1 MAILARGAEPV
12 ATRRALPG
20 DPDDA
25 EARYIEAAVEGVLI
39 GCLYAPNG
47 NPRPGPKFDW
57 KLAWMDRLLAHA
69 GDLLDSG
76 LPVVLAG
83 DYNVVPTDA
92 DIYPSRSFAR
102 TWAGNALL
110 QPEPR
115 ARYLRLLEA
124 GWTDALAE
132 RADPPA
138 YTFWGYLRDSWSR
151 NAGLRIDHL
160 LVSPALRPRLR
171 TAGVDRDVRGREGAS
186 DHAPAWIELAP

>member
-47 NPRPGPKFDW
+47 NPRPGPKFDR
-57 KLAWMDRLLAHA
+57 KLAWMDRLLLHA

-92 DIYPSRSFAR
+92 DIYASRSFAR

-115 ARYLRLLEA
+115 ARYAGLLQA

-132 RADPPA
+132 HGPSPA

-171 TAGVDRDVRGREGAS
+171 AAGVDR
-186 DHAPAWIELAP
+186 